1 MKKNKRLGDILLEA
15 GLISEDDL
23 NEVLKIQMV
32 TNKRL
37 GEILISEGYVTE
49 KQVIEILEYQLGIL
63 HVNLNKVF
71 IEPEVAKLIPES
83 VARRYILIP
92 ISRTETT
99 ITVAMSDPLNIY
111 AHDDIVLSTG
121 LKLVPTIAA
130 IPEIQNAI
138 ELHYGKQRAEKAIEE
153 FKNEYIEDA
162 GEEINEEDLLNINS
176 APIVKLV
183 NGIIT
188 QAVKSRASDIHI
200 EPFESF
206 LRVRY
211 RVDGELI
218 EIMTPSKAAQ
228 SAIVTRIKI
237 MSKLDISEKR
247 LPQDG
252 RIELNID
259 GRDIDLRIST
269 LPTVYGEKVVMRLL
283 DRNNFLTKTT
293 DLGMSEKNAKLFDGI
308 FKNTNGIILVTGP
321 TGSGKSTTLY
331 ASLVELNKPDK
342 NIVTV
347 EDPVEYKLSGV
358 NQVQVNEK
366 SGLTFAKGLRSIL
379 RQDPDIIMVG
389 EIRDSETAEIA
400 VRSAITGHLVLSTI
414 HTNDAPSTI
423 SRIVDMGIE
432 PFLVSTSVVGIVA
445 QRLVKKICE
454 ECKTEY
460 IPTVEELEALRGA
473 DFKVYHGVGCKFC
486 NHTGYLGRT
495 AIHEVMP
502 ITKEIRYLITTRA
515 STDQIREKAREE
527 GIISLRDSCV
537 ELVKSGVTTI
547 RELIRATY
555 NLD

>member
-1 MKKNKRLGDILLEA
+1 MKKLKRLGDILIEA
-15 GLISEDDL
+15 GLITEENLSEI
-23 NEVLKIQMV
+23 LKLQRT

-37 GEILISEGYVTE
+37 GELLISEGIVTE
-49 KQVIEILEYQLGIL
+49 KQIIEVLEYQLGIS
-63 HVNLNKVF
+63 HVVLSKVF
-71 IEPEVAKLIPES
+71 IESDIPRLIPEA
-83 VARRYILIP
+83 VARRYVLIP
-92 ISRTETT
+92 IARAQDT

-111 AHDDIVLSTG
+111 AHDDILIATG
-121 LKLVPTIAA
+121 LKI
-130 IPEIQNAI
+130 IPVLASPIEIINAI
-138 ELHYGKQRAEKAIEE
+138 DLHYGKQRAEKAIEE
-153 FKNEYIEDA
+153 FKNEYTVEMVNDMD
-162 GEEINEEDLLNINS
+162 EEDMANINS

-200 EPFESF
+200 EPYETF

-218 EIMTPSKAAQ
+218 EIMTPSRAAQ

-237 MSKLDISEKR
+237 MAKLDISEKR

-283 DRNNFLTKTT
+283 DRSNFITSKRMIGLS
-293 DLGMSEKNAKLFDGI
+293 DKNLEMFDSI
-308 FKNTNGIILVTGP
+308 LKNTNGIILLTGP

-331 ASLVELNKPDK
+331 SALVELNKVNR

-347 EDPVEYKLSGV
+347 EDPVEYKLTGV
-358 NQVQVNEK
+358 NQVQVNQK
-366 SGLTFAKGLRSIL
+366 AGLTFASGLRSIL
-379 RQDPDIIMVG
+379 RQDPDVIMIG
-389 EIRDSETAEIA
+389 EIRDAETAQIA

-432 PFLVSTSVVGIVA
+432 PFLVANSVVGIIA
-445 QRLVKKICE
+445 QRLVRKICDNCRVE
-454 ECKTEY
+454 YVPDEDEKTYLIEKDKK
-460 IPTVEELEALRGA
+460 V
-473 DFKVYHGVGCKFC
+473 FKGTGCKFC
-486 NHTGYLGRT
+486 NGTGYTGRT
-495 AIHEVMP
+495 AIHEVMV
-502 ITKEIRYLITTRA
+502 ITKEIRNMINKGQ
-515 STDQIREKAREE
+515 SVDE
-527 GIISLRDSCV
+527 LRDMSRMQGTTSLKESCLDLV
-537 ELVKSGVTTI
+537 HSGITSVEELVKVTF
-547 RELIRATY
+547 